1 MDKHLEI
8 ANELKQILCGQH
20 DDWTGDSINDASAF
34 LRELKRAYPGVANAM
49 AGDLDRNIED
59 FVTMTELD
67 HHTLLMA
74 AKVLSGKAF
83 SLDYM
88 DDRRTPRTMVEAFGK
103 SPASISGRTPSAK
116 STLASSFSRSAC
128 GARPSTYPDTK
139 LL

>member
-20 DDWTGDSINDASAF
+20 ADWTGDSINDASAF

-49 AGDLDRNIED
+49 AGDLDRNIDD

-67 HHTLLMA
+67 HHTLMMA

-88 DDRRTPRTMVEAFGK
+88 EDRRTPRTMIEAFGK
-103 SPASISGRTPSAK
+103 SPASISGPYKRTYDLP
-116 STLASSFSRSAC
+116 
-128 GARPSTYPDTK
+128 
-139 LL
+139 LLTFIAMSLFTVAAVAVIAW